1 MYPVPQHRQHAVQDS
16 DRRSRAATGA
26 FEAKCFTVI
35 EDGVDSSVGRRP
47 RRRPPR
53 DMRWKRSACHGR
65 NRQTTGKHF
74 CLPGSFAQICKTI
87 LKKSVSSRII
97 AVIDDHLT
105 ASKSFFQSAQQFPSH
120 RTCPEYSVFLQSL
133 WKRQISDCIQRLR
146 RRQYQRAPMRRQLIP
161 IYFFRRQKTYMF
173 QSGFLLQGF
182 EYWILT
188 YLVSIITG
196 FMCYISL
203 RKNSR
208 TSKKFYAICSILV
221 LPFLAFWAV
230 RRTASLAYFQDRLI
244 VYSISGV
251 IGLLLLLSILYYR
264 NNLFYT
270 FCYRLWRPLYNSP
283 SVKHLW
289 LLAKLF
295 ARNTKH

>member
-35 EDGVDSSVGRRP
+35 EDGVDSSVGGDLAAVRP
-47 RRRPPR
+47 GYAMEAQRMSWPQ
-53 DMRWKRSACHGR
+53 SS
-65 NRQTTGKHF
+65 NYRQAF
-74 CLPGSFAQICKTI
+74 LLAGSFAQICKTI

-182 EYWILT
+182 EYW
-188 YLVSIITG
+188 
-196 FMCYISL
+196 F
-203 RKNSR
+203 
-208 TSKKFYAICSILV
+208 
-221 LPFLAFWAV
+221 
-230 RRTASLAYFQDRLI
+230 
-244 VYSISGV
+244 
-251 IGLLLLLSILYYR
+251 
-264 NNLFYT
+264 
-270 FCYRLWRPLYNSP
+270 
-283 SVKHLW
+283 
-289 LLAKLF
+289 
-295 ARNTKH
+295 

>member
-35 EDGVDSSVGRRP
+35 EDGVDSSVGGDLAAVRP
-47 RRRPPR
+47 GYAMEAQRMSWPQ
-53 DMRWKRSACHGR
+53 SS
-65 NRQTTGKHF
+65 NYRQAF
-74 CLPGSFAQICKTI
+74 LLAGSFAQICKTI

-105 ASKSFFQSAQQFPSH
+105 ASKSFFQSAQQLPSH

-133 WKRQISDCIQRLR
+133 WKRQISDCIQRHR

-244 VYSISGV
+244 VYSITGV
-251 IGLLLLLSILYYR
+251 I
-264 NNLFYT
+264 
-270 FCYRLWRPLYNSP
+270 
-283 SVKHLW
+283 
-289 LLAKLF
+289 
-295 ARNTKH
+295 